1 MTTAIYVLA
10 AFAIGY
16 LLGDRRGVKE
26 ANAILDE
33 NQRVLFAAMAEPP
46 PLAADIL
53 EVQPRPT
60 VH

>member
-1 MTTAIYVLA
+1 MTTAIFVLG
-10 AFAIGY
+10 AFAIGF
-16 LLGDRRGVKE
+16 LLGDRRGVRE

-46 PLAADIL
+46 SLAADVP
-53 EVQPRPT
+53 EDQPQRT